1 PILHKVLHVH
11 GGEGALPFFGLA
23 MSMLAMTYLAT
34 QYHLALHR
42 SRFLVVLAAGA
53 VAQPLIMVA
62 IGPDLTGLALGLLAL
77 HLCMAATMA
86 VLALRRPA
94 AGYEAIEEELTASG
108 AVVEEP
114 APAGP
119 TVA

>member
-1 PILHKVLHVH
+1 
-11 GGEGALPFFGLA
+11 
-23 MSMLAMTYLAT
+23 MTYLAT